1 MVYTTEFVRAYLMS
15 GNKKESI
22 SAKPTKKLE
31 KNWEKKPLSRGLKV
45 RVI

>member
-22 SAKPTKKLE
+22 SAKSIKKPE
-31 KNWEKKPLSRGLKV
+31 KKWEKSPLSRGLKV
-45 RVI
+45 KVI